1 MKQLYFLLILTL
13 SFGVY
18 SQGVFTYNFDA
29 KTDGGFKT
37 AIDASESS
45 WQVTNGGGTTNALA
59 GYVGVLGNASTSNAG
74 CIVMPGDKLPKLT
87 EQVPTND
94 NNTWKKTY
102 TSNLYTQRFPNTVK
116 AATTPLNITG
126 KVHFSVALRGYQITE
141 GSGNEYEFK
150 LRAMPD
156 QRVIAAIKL
165 QEDPNNAGSVRFVGN
180 IFNGEGSNNW
190 QGAQKTAGTLKAS
203 TASTATVLGVTVDLT
218 AGTWE
223 FWTNT
228 PGSIDDLVSAGDG
241 QSGNFGSNGTTALPT
256 GTAIDHM
263 QFVVKY
269 PCGGVGTNKVTQTTD
284 GSEPADPASPSG
296 NVGDD
301 DYLIVDQIKVSA
313 PNYVNT
319 LSIDDFADDNSF
331 NIYPNP
337 ADNFI
342 VLQNAKVGDKVDLFD
357 VVGKKVKSFNVESES
372 QQMDISDLKTG
383 VYFARSNQQ
392 EAIKIIKR

>member
-37 AIDASESS
+37 AIAASESS
-45 WQVTNGGGTTNALA
+45 WQVGSSGTTNALA
-59 GYVGVLGNASTSNAG
+59 GYVGLLGNAAPSNAG
-74 CIVMPGDKLPKLT
+74 CIVMPGDKLPKLS
-87 EQVPTND
+87 VSGANTN
-94 NNTWKKTY
+94 NWKKTY
-102 TSNLYTQRFPNTVK
+102 TSNLYTARFPNTTK

-126 KVHFSVALRGYQITE
+126 KVHFSVALQGYQITE

-150 LRAMPD
+150 LRAMPNA
-156 QRVIAAIKL
+156 RVIAAIKL

-180 IFNGEGSNNW
+180 IFNGQGSNSW

-203 TASTATVLGVTVDLT
+203 TASNLTVLGVTVDLDN
-218 AGTWE
+218 GTWE

-228 PGSIDDLVSAGDG
+228 PGSIDDLVSAGGG
-241 QSGNFGSNGTTALPT
+241 QIGNFGQNGTTALPT
-256 GTAIDHM
+256 DTAIDHM

-269 PCGGVGTNKVTQTTD
+269 PCGGVGTNQVTQTTD
-284 GSEPADPASPSG
+284 GSEPADPTSPSG

-337 ADNFI
+337 ADNYI

-357 VVGKKVKSFNVESES
+357 VVGKKVKSFNVESEI
-372 QQMDISDLKTG
+372 QQMDISELKTG

-392 EAIKIIKR
+392 QAIKIIKR

>member
-45 WQVTNGGGTTNALA
+45 WQVGSSGTTNALA
-59 GYVGVLGNASTSNAG
+59 GYVGVLGNAAPSNAG
-74 CIVMPGDKLPKLT
+74 CIVMPGDKLPKLS
-87 EQVPTND
+87 VSGANTN
-94 NNTWKKTY
+94 NWKKTY
-102 TSNLYTQRFPNTVK
+102 TSNLYTARFPNTTK
-116 AATTPLNITG
+116 TATTPLNITG
-126 KVHFSVALRGYQITE
+126 KVHFSVALQGYQITE
-141 GSGNEYEFK
+141 GSGNQYEFK
-150 LRAMPD
+150 LRAMPNA
-156 QRVIAAIKL
+156 RVIAAIKL
-165 QEDPNNAGSVRFVGN
+165 QEDPTNAGSVRFVGN
-180 IFNGEGSNNW
+180 IFNEQGSNNW

-203 TASTATVLGVTVDLT
+203 TATTPTVLGVTVDLDN
-218 AGTWE
+218 GTWE

-228 PGSIDDLVSAGDG
+228 PGSIDDLVSAGGG
-241 QSGNFGSNGTTALPT
+241 QNGTFGSNGTTALPD

-269 PCGGVGTNKVTQTTD
+269 PCGGAGTNQVTQTTD
-284 GSEPADPASPSG
+284 GTEPADPASPSG
-296 NVGDD
+296 NVGAD

-337 ADNFI
+337 ADNYI

-357 VVGKKVKSFNVESES
+357 VVGKKVKSFNVESEI
-372 QQMDISDLKTG
+372 QQMDISELKTG

>member
-37 AIDASESS
+37 AIDANESS
-45 WQVTNGGGTTNALA
+45 WQVGSDGTTNALA
-59 GYVGVLGNASTSNAG
+59 GYVGVLGNAAPSNAG

-87 EQVPTND
+87 VSGANTN
-94 NNTWKKTY
+94 NWKKTY
-102 TSNLYTQRFPNTVK
+102 TSNLYTARFPNTTK
-116 AATTPLNITG
+116 AATTPLNITTG
-126 KVHFSVALRGYQITE
+126 KVHFSVALQGYQITE
-141 GSGNEYEFK
+141 GSNNEYEFK
-150 LRAMPD
+150 LRAMPNT
-156 QRVIAAIKL
+156 RVIAAIKL

-180 IFNGEGSNNW
+180 IFNGQGSNNW

-203 TASTATVLGVTVDLT
+203 TATTPTVLGVTVDLT
-218 AGTWE
+218 LGTWE

-228 PGSIDDLVSAGDG
+228 PGSIDDLVSAGGG
-241 QSGNFGSNGTTALPT
+241 QSGTFGSNGTTALPAD
-256 GTAIDHM
+256 TAIDHM

-269 PCGGVGTNKVTQTTD
+269 PCGGAGTNQVTQTTD
-284 GSEPADPASPSG
+284 GTEPADPASPSG
-296 NVGDD
+296 NVGAD

-319 LSIDDFADDNSF
+319 LSIDDFADDNSL

-337 ADNFI
+337 ADNFVI
-342 VLQNAKVGDKVDLFD
+342 LQNAKVGDKLELFD

-372 QQMDISDLKTG
+372 QQLNISELKTG
-383 VYFARSNQQ
+383 LYFARSNQV
-392 EAIKIIKR
+392 EAIKIIKK